1 VPGIRVTPIHI
12 TDGAIL
18 DGSGAPAYMA
28 DLLIVGGRIVDII
41 PAGTPMV
48 EGRVP
53 ANAGALDAT
62 GLVIAPGFIDIHSH
76 SDFTLLVDPRA
87 VSSIAQGVTLE
98 VVGNCGH
105 GCAPIADPAA
115 VTGNIYGYRAGF
127 ELNWNSMAGYLARL
141 EAARP
146 AVNVLSLVPN
156 GNLRLAAAGL
166 VDRSSSPDE
175 LRQMKKLLAQSL
187 EEGAFGFSTG
197 LEYGAEQGC
206 AEDEIAELCRV
217 TAAAGGYYATHTRN
231 RAGEAVETIAEPIR
245 ASAATGT
252 PLQISHISVVSR
264 LADDGRWAVEQAL
277 AQVDA
282 ARAQG
287 LDVAFD
293 MHTRLFGTT
302 NLSAALPPWA
312 AAGTASE
319 IAARL
324 RDPAVRRQL
333 NIYHSIITALARGDW
348 RRIVLFDSLAQPEL
362 SRRSIYDIS
371 AARGV
376 EPLDAI
382 YDILLAELDV
392 KSDAKAGARSAPTD
406 AANLHRL
413 MIVAFAYRE
422 EDVRIAFEH
431 PLCMVGSDATALAPD
446 GPLAGTSFHGA
457 YTWAG
462 WYYRHFVRETRIFK
476 PEAAIRR
483 ITSLPAQRL
492 GLRDRGLI
500 QKGAWADLA
509 IFDPAKFAERGT
521 TFEPNQTAT
530 GMRHVLVNGV
540 FAVRDGA
547 LTGQRPGHV
556 LRHE

>member
-1 VPGIRVTPIHI
+1 MPGISVRPIYI
-12 TDGAIL
+12 TNGAII
-18 DGSGAPAYMA
+18 DGSGAQAYKA

-41 PAGTPMV
+41 PPGSPFV

-53 ANAGALDAT
+53 ASAATLDAA

-76 SDFTLLVDPRA
+76 SDYTLLVDPRA

-141 EAARP
+141 DDAQP

-166 VDRSSSPDE
+166 VDRPSSADE

-206 AEDEIAELCRV
+206 AEEEIAELCRV

-231 RAGEAVETIAEPIR
+231 RAGEAIETIAEPIR
-245 ASAATGT
+245 ASAATGA

-264 LADDGRWAVEQAL
+264 LVDDGRWAVEQAL

-282 ARAQG
+282 ARAHG

-312 AAGTASE
+312 AAGPASE
-319 IAARL
+319 IAACL
-324 RDPAVRRQL
+324 RDAAQRRELKSYQ
-333 NIYHSIITALARGDW
+333 SIITALARGDW
-348 RRIVLFDSLAQPEL
+348 SRIVLFDSLAQPEL
-362 SRRSIYDIS
+362 SRKSIRDIS

-382 YDILLAELDV
+382 YDILLAELEAPRDG
-392 KSDAKAGARSAPTD
+392 AAGRASVD
-406 AANLHRL
+406 SANLHRL

-422 EDVRIAFEH
+422 EDIRVAFEH
-431 PLCMVGSDATALAPD
+431 PLCMVGSDATTLAPD

-462 WYYRHFVRETRIFK
+462 WYYRHFVRETHIFK
-476 PEAAIRR
+476 PENAIRR

-492 GLRDRGLI
+492 GLKDRGLI
-500 QKGAWADLA
+500 QKGARADLA
-509 IFDPAKFAERGT
+509 IFDPASFAERGT
-521 TFEPNQTAT
+521 TFEPNQIAT

-540 FAVRDGA
+540 FALRDGA
-547 LTGQRPGHV
+547 LTGERTGQV